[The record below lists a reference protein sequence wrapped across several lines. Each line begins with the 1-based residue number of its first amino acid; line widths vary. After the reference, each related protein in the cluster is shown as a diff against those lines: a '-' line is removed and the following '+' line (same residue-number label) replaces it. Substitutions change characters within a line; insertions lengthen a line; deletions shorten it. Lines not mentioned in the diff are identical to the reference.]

1 MRASARAAP
10 RAWSR
15 VRAWWWIAAA
25 FFGAQIFITCV
36 AANGP
41 FVDEGLYTVAG
52 MRVLEGKGLSDG
64 YITWFNGSPF
74 VWPVMAAVGHQ
85 LGGLTGARLM
95 AVLVSMVTLVGFA
108 KTAETLFGE
117 SAAAWGTAA
126 LSLNGLFIAFAH
138 FAVYDVPALAG
149 IALAMWG
156 AARFSTSRAVRWLIV
171 AAVAFALAVI
181 CKYGYLL
188 LAVPMLGLLVSTGDL
203 QDRGRTLALF
213 CFVAGA
219 IVTAYF
225 LVFFGSPLPTSTTAY
240 FEQTFP
246 RSRGHIAMLQ
256 VVFGLVPFALATIGA
271 VIAWRS
277 GRRTLALTCLLALG
291 VYPAFHL
298 WTANFVSGQK
308 HVVPGFLFGYLL
320 AGVALERLWRTG
332 SRVAIGILLA
342 FVTVWGGVQWYWQ
355 EHSWSDTRTLTSRLV
370 QDDEARRAGHRRL
383 LLDLHVGA
391 LSRRAD
397 RISGRRDRCE
407 LFAAVDRLD
416 ACQITWL
423 VGNLDT
429 AERVRH
435 GMERCGHRPVLSSM
449 SRHYYFD
456 TSRVRL
462 DTFTMAVT
470 LYRLTAR
477 NPAGR
482 ARRPPGWATLRM
494 VPDEGHSKRHGQ
506 RPIIP

>member
-1 MRASARAAP
+1 MIDPIGTITSPDVRASARAQP

-25 FFGAQIFITCV
+25 FLGAQISIACL

-74 VWPVMAAVGHQ
+74 VWPVMAAVGHH

-95 AVLVSMVTLVGFA
+95 AVLISMVTLLAFA

-126 LSLNGLFIAFAH
+126 LSLNGLFIALAH

-149 IALAMWG
+149 IALSMWG
-156 AARFSTSRAVRWLIV
+156 VARFSTSRHVRWLIV

-188 LAVPMLGLLVSTGDL
+188 MVVPVLGLLVSTRDL
-203 QDRGRTLALF
+203 RDLGRPLALF
-213 CFVAGA
+213 CLVAGA

-225 LVFFGSPLPTSTTAY
+225 LTFFGSPVPTSMTAY
-240 FEQTFP
+240 LEQTFQ
-246 RSRGHIAMLQ
+246 RSRGHIAVLQ
-256 VVFGLVPFALATIGA
+256 VVFGLVPFALATAGA
-271 VIAWRS
+271 VIAWRK
-277 GRRTLALTCLLALG
+277 GRRLLALTCLLALA

-298 WTANFVSGQK
+298 WTSNFVSGQK

-320 AGVALERLWRTG
+320 AGVALERLWRAG
-332 SRVAIGILLA
+332 SRVTIGILLA

-355 EHSWSDTRTLTSRLV
+355 EHSWSDTRPLTRRLV
-370 QDDEARRAGHRRL
+370 QDMKRGERIIADSSWIYTLALYPAGL
-383 LLDLHVGA
+383 IE
-391 LSRRAD
+391 SPAD
-397 RISGRRDRCE
+397 VIDANFSPS
-407 LFAAVDRLD
+407 VDRRD

-429 AERVRH
+429 AESVRD
-435 GMERCGHRPVLSSM
+435 GMERCGHRPVLSAV

-456 TSRVRL
+456 TSRLRL
-462 DTFTMAVT
+462 DAFTTAVT
-470 LYRLTAR
+470 LYQSGGPRQASIMGG
-477 NPAGR
+477 NPGH
-482 ARRPPGWATLRM
+482 
-494 VPDEGHSKRHGQ
+494 VSEGSNQ
-506 RPIIP
+506 